1 MEEVLILNTQNIID
15 HKKLKKGKAI
25 LVSTFRYVFL
35 CSFCFVLLYPLLYIA
50 INSLKSGHQFLDPS
64 IQWVPKKLVLDNYRY
79 IMTALDFD
87 KAFLNTLLYSVGPA
101 LVQFCSCAVAA
112 YGLARFNFKG
122 KKIFS
127 AAMILTILVPT
138 MMTIVPTYVNLSF
151 LDFAGI
157 LKGISTLVGKDIR
170 PNLIDTPWAFYLPSL
185 LGVGLK
191 GGLFIY
197 IFSQFYKG
205 LPKELEEAASIDG
218 AGPWK
223 TFLRIVVPSSGSAA
237 ITVLIF
243 SIVWHWNDYYLPQM
257 YLSDTGKYTISVAL
271 NNISAV
277 SIVNTLE
284 AGKDFV
290 NLNIS
295 GMIFAGCMLLMIP
308 LIIFYLFIQ
317 KKFMA
322 SVATSGIVG

>member
-1 MEEVLILNTQNIID
+1 MNKQNFIS
-15 HKKLKKGKAI
+15 HKNIKIGKSI
-25 LVSTFRYVFL
+25 LVSAFRYVFL

-64 IQWVPKKLVLDNYRY
+64 IQWVPKQLVLDNYKY
-79 IMTALDFD
+79 IMTALGFN
-87 KAFLNTLLYSVGPA
+87 KTILNTLIYSVGAA

-127 AAMILTILVPT
+127 FAMILTILVPT

-151 LDFAGI
+151 LDFFGI
-157 LKGISTLVGKDIR
+157 LKGISSLIGKDIR
-170 PNLIDTPWAFYLPSL
+170 PNVIDTVWAFYLPSML
-185 LGVGLK
+185 SVGLK

-223 TFLRIVVPSSGSAA
+223 TFLRIVVPSSDSAA

-257 YLSDTGKYTISVAL
+257 YLSDTSKYTLSVAL
-271 NNISAV
+271 NNISAG

-308 LIIFYLFIQ
+308 LLIFYLFIQ